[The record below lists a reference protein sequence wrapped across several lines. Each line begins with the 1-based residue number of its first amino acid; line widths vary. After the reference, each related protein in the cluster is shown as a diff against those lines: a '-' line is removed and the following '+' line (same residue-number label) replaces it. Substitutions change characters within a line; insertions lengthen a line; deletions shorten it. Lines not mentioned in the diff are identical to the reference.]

1 MANKKLTIAPEA
13 QAALDELTRTYGG
26 SLPARLSIYWMRPV
40 AEGGPVQIP
49 DPTTATG
56 QFELPVSDL
65 AEGRLEE
72 WILAHPALGGSRS
85 YRVLVFVPRADGTYP
100 QRPNRTFPLSYVDP
114 VENALAV
121 EASRAAQAAA
131 SVAAVNN
138 AADAVL
144 DAAGRAAAQVSSSQ
158 PDVADK
164 LTASLS
170 QFTSTLGNAM
180 SQFNRFGQTPL
191 PTPGAAPSAG
201 VYNLPPAPSP
211 YGYPPAGYPPNGY
224 SYAPPPP
231 GYGYPPPPPP
241 QSSASDKMA
250 EALITMLTQQRQA
263 PQTDPNVLAMLQQQ
277 HQLLQQL
284 VTRQVAA
291 PVVSGPSPEL
301 LAMQQRIDAAER
313 AAAEARIKF
322 EADRRE
328 LELKSQMLEMQRKI
342 ELAATG
348 KPDAQI
354 EFAKLQIQQQAETSR
369 LMQAMTERMAT
380 QANEFNRELREV
392 MAQPGPDQATQV
404 SQMAKAMGEVTN
416 LAMSSM
422 SQMMRIGMMGGGG
435 EGGAK
440 KPAWAEPAERM
451 IGILAGLGQS
461 IMSSGQPQAELEQQP
476 PQFQVAQIPPE
487 PQAQPALSAPTA
499 APALPP
505 APPPPP
511 PDEFVRRAR
520 QLATG
525 ADFIGAIRT
534 LEAGF
539 GVHPQLVL
547 GGDKIRTVATLLDD
561 VQWPESTT
569 AEAIEGAY
577 VAVYGDGVREHL
589 ARLVAEERAR
599 QASSNEEAQDQQ
611 QFDA

>member
-1 MANKKLTIAPEA
+1 MAKKLTLAPEA

-56 QFELPVSDL
+56 QFELPVTDL
-65 AEGRLEE
+65 AEGRLEQ
-72 WILAHPALGGSRS
+72 WILGHPALGGSRS
-85 YRVLVFVPRADGTYP
+85 YRVLVFVPKPDGTYP

-114 VENALAV
+114 MENALAV

-131 SVAAVNN
+131 SVAAVNT
-138 AADAVL
+138 AAEAVN
-144 DAAGRAAAQVSSSQ
+144 DAAARAVAETARTQ

-164 LTASLS
+164 LAASLS
-170 QFTSTLGNAM
+170 QFTNTLGSAM
-180 SQFNRFGQTPL
+180 TTFNRFGQTPL
-191 PTPGAAPSAG
+191 PQPTQTPAPG
-201 VYNLPPAPSP
+201 VYTM
-211 YGYPPAGYPPNGY
+211 PPAG
-224 SYAPPPP
+224 AP
-231 GYGYPPPPPP
+231 YGYPPPPYGYPP
-241 QSSASDKMA
+241 PPYGYPPPAPPPSSGSDKIA
-250 EALITMLTQQRQA
+250 EALVALVTAQRQ
-263 PQTDPNVLAMLQQQ
+263 PPPVDPTIVAMLQSNN
-277 HQLLQQL
+277 QLLQQL
-284 VTRQVAA
+284 VSAKAA
-291 PVVSGPSPEL
+291 PVAPVGPSPEL
-301 LAMQQRIDAAER
+301 LALQARFDAAER
-313 AAAEARIKF
+313 AAGEARMRF
-322 EADRRE
+322 EQERRE
-328 LELKSQMLEMQRKI
+328 GELKAQMLEMQRKL
-342 ELAATG
+342 EGGA
-348 KPDAQI
+348 PNAQI

-369 LMQAMTERMAT
+369 LMQAMTERMA
-380 QANEFNRELREV
+380 QQSAELNRELRE
-392 MAQPGPDQATQV
+392 ALSAPGPDQATQV
-404 SQMAKAMGEVTN
+404 TQMAKAMGEVTN

-461 IMSSGQPQAELEQQP
+461 IMAAGQPQPAPEAEPP

-487 PQAQPALSAPTA
+487 VAPQPALPPPSAS
-499 APALPP
+499 PALPP
-505 APPPPP
+505 APPPPSP
-511 PDEFVRRAR
+511 EDFVRRAR

-539 GVHPQLVL
+539 GVHPGLVQN
-547 GGDKIRTVATLLDD
+547 GDKIRTVATLLDD

-599 QASSNEEAQDQQ
+599 VATAGENEAEQGQ

>member
-1 MANKKLTIAPEA
+1 MAKKLTIAPEA

-26 SLPARLSIYWMRPV
+26 SLPARLSVYWMRAV

-56 QFELPVSDL
+56 QFEIPVSDL
-65 AEGRLEE
+65 AEGRLEQ

-85 YRVLVFVPRADGTYP
+85 YRVLVFIPRADGTYP

-138 AADAVL
+138 AADAVM
-144 DAAGRAAAQVSSSQ
+144 DAAGRAAAEVSASQ

-164 LTASLS
+164 LSASLS

-180 SQFNRFGQTPL
+180 STFNRFGQTPL
-191 PTPGAAPSAG
+191 PSSPAPSAG
-201 VYNLPPAPSP
+201 VYTMPPAPSP
-211 YGYPPAGYPPNGY
+211 YGYPPPPPGYGY
-224 SYAPPPP
+224 PPPP

-241 QSSASDKMA
+241 PQQSSASDKMA

-263 PQTDPNVLAMLQQQ
+263 PQTDPAVLAMLQQQ
-277 HQLLQQL
+277 TQLLQQL
-284 VTRQVAA
+284 VSRQAA
-291 PVVSGPSPEL
+291 PVVPAGPTPEM
-301 LAMQQRIDAAER
+301 LALQQRLDAAER
-313 AAAEARIKF
+313 AAAEARLKF

-328 LELKSQMLEMQRKI
+328 NEWKSQMLEMQRKL
-342 ELAATG
+342 EANTG
-348 KPDAQI
+348 AKPDAQL
-354 EFAKLQIQQQAETSR
+354 EFAKLQLQQQAENSR
-369 LMQAMTERMAT
+369 LMQAMTERMAA

-392 MAQPGPDQATQV
+392 MAAPGPDQATQV

-422 SQMMRIGMMGGGG
+422 SQMMRIGMMGGG

-461 IMSSGQPQAELEQQP
+461 IMASGQPQQLEPEPQQ
-476 PQFQVAQIPPE
+476 PQFQVAQIQPE
-487 PQAQPALSAPTA
+487 QPAQPQLAAPTA
-499 APALPP
+499 APALPAPP
-505 APPPPP
+505 APPPPE
-511 PDEFVRRAR
+511 EFVRRAR

-539 GVHPQLVL
+539 GVHPQLVQ
-547 GGDKIRTVATLLDD
+547 GNDKIRTVATLLDD
-561 VQWPESTT
+561 VQWPEATT

-599 QASSNEEAQDQQ
+599 QAGPTEEASQQ